1 MASYRAIGAISNALI
16 KLLEENPPPEEMH
29 GAEFKLYHPSDFE
42 HPMTEGFSLLLYRVT
57 VNPTLRNL
65 PPRRTADGRQFKP
78 SLPVDLYYLLT
89 AWAAEPDRQQRLLG
103 WAMRFFEDR
112 SIIPANI
119 VNHYLGEPER
129 TTFSP
134 QEALEVVSDALSITD
149 QLNLWDKL
157 KPKMQTSVS
166 YVVRMV
172 LLDALQEDVTGPA
185 VQTRVFNAGA
195 GATQ

>member
-1 MASYRAIGAISNALI
+1 MASYQAIGAISTALI
-16 KLLEENPPPEEMH
+16 KLLEDNPPPEELH
-29 GAEFKLYHPSDFE
+29 GAEFKLYHPGDYE

-57 VNPTLRNL
+57 VNSTLRNL
-65 PPRRTADGRQFKP
+65 PCRRTADGRSFRP

-112 SIIPANI
+112 SIIPANV
-119 VNHYLGEPER
+119 VNQYLGEPER
-129 TTFSP
+129 STFRP
-134 QEALEVVSDALSITD
+134 EEGLEVVSDTLSLTD

-172 LLDALQEDVTGPA
+172 LLDAVQEDTVGPP
-185 VQTRVFNAGA
+185 VQTRVLTAGSE
-195 GATQ
+195 ATP